1 MHSTLPVE
9 RRRSQPPVSEKH
21 AAQRVLVLRRRF
33 LRRTPPASRFSLDAE
48 IFTAAAV
55 LGAAL
60 VLGLATTADYGIS
73 IDEFNA
79 DDYGPKA
86 LAWLSFCFCRRQRS
100 RSN

>member
-1 MHSTLPVE
+1 MTILRSLFE
-9 RRRSQPPVSEKH
+9 RWRKRESGVS
-21 AAQRVLVLRRRF
+21 V
-33 LRRTPPASRFSLDAE
+33 DAE
-48 IFTAAAV
+48 IIAAIVVLTAT
-55 LGAAL
+55 L
-60 VLGLATTADYGIS
+60 VVGLSTAADYGVG